1 MKSGFLGPS
10 LIQHQKIRQILFLHR
25 TYMSA
30 GEISKMRGNAG
41 FNWWFCLLGKEM
53 ENGRRRPVIL
63 VNPGTWWARMSFGA
77 VVLKCHPE
85 KTTYEPPGKV

>member
-1 MKSGFLGPS
+1 
-10 LIQHQKIRQILFLHR
+10 
-25 TYMSA
+25 
-30 GEISKMRGNAG
+30 MRGNAG

-53 ENGRRRPVIL
+53 ENGRRRAVIL
-63 VNPGTWWARMSFGA
+63 VNPGTWWTRMSFGA